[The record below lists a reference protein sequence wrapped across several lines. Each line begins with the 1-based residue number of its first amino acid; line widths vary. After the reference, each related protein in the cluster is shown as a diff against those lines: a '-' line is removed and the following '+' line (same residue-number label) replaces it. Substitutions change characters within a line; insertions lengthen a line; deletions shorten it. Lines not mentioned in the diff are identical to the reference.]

1 VKKGNSIYPEAGG
14 TFMKAKISP
23 EEKHHLY
30 ISEAELQMH
39 QARTPLWAKP
49 EVYIC
54 SVGMKY
60 VFYANYDAF
69 SLIFEMSLV
78 LVHLLADLL
87 SVDDGGSHK
96 NG

>member
-1 VKKGNSIYPEAGG
+1 
-14 TFMKAKISP
+14 
-23 EEKHHLY
+23 
-30 ISEAELQMH
+30 
-39 QARTPLWAKP
+39 
-49 EVYIC
+49 
-54 SVGMKY
+54 MKY

-69 SLIFEMSLV
+69 SLIYEMSLV